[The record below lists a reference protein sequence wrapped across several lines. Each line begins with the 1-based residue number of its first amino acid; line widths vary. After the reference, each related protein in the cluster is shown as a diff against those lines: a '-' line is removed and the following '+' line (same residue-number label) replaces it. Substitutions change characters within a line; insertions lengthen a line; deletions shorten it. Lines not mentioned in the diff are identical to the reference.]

1 MVVHLHF
8 TKINMIFNFPI
19 KDASVPKMCNTSHH
33 NWFNKYERA
42 ASCKILEI
50 L

>member
-8 TKINMIFNFPI
+8 TKRNMIFNLPI
-19 KDASVPKMCNTSHH
+19 KDASAPKMFNMSHH

-42 ASCKILEI
+42 VSCKILEI